1 MSRWETQ
8 SREIIRKNLKIG
20 RPIDKT
26 KGVNVITRWVEFWY
40 QLIHNFFY
48 VQSLD
53 LFQVQSLNVN
63 QTHYLKT
70 MVTENSAGKT
80 RIIHKNFQFTT
91 KMSKCQCF
99 DLEKNQTAVNNHYFH
114 SNQLFSDQI
123 PANCQAHFSA
133 DS

>member
-53 LFQVQSLNVN
+53 LFQVQSFNVN
-63 QTHYLKT
+63 QTH
-70 MVTENSAGKT
+70 
-80 RIIHKNFQFTT
+80 
-91 KMSKCQCF
+91 CQRTN
-99 DLEKNQTAVNNHYFH
+99 E
-114 SNQLFSDQI
+114 
-123 PANCQAHFSA
+123 P
-133 DS
+133 